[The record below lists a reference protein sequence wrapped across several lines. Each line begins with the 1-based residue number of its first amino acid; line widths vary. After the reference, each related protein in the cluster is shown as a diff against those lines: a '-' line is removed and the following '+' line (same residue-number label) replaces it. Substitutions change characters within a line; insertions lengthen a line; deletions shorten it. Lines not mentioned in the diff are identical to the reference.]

1 MSKHFYGLI
10 FYLIIFVQ
18 PLISQSEENI
28 YFISGNSRDI
38 GIISTNES
46 NASSFYDK
54 YYCKSN
60 PLIIWRFTQD
70 SLQVVDTL
78 NINKKENGYFTKVRH
93 FEDEGWIYL
102 IERDA
107 DRTTS
112 RFDKWKNLQDHGSI
126 LSYIGTDSI
135 ILRRYNIDSIFGNRF
150 FKPLK
155 SYYIQN
161 QIYTSCAT
169 CEKFD
174 IPYWTLCNKSMD
186 TIQYIR
192 NWKIELLNAKFE
204 SGFQDHF
211 SFTSLIYNLD
221 GKFKTKK
228 LTTNADEWEPINFYV
243 PPSHGDG
250 LKYKLFNI
258 CYVTPKSRYLMGYK
272 EKFKNADSIVLMYI
286 HEKNI
291 DFWDSIRLPRH
302 YTKFNVYKDEYA
314 FGTGMKR
321 WLENNAESDIDKS
334 ISENKHKYDSD
345 YGCTPDLRR
354 AMGRFFI
361 LHLPTKTFD
370 EMIFDE
376 RDVELLAIKNGLIY
390 YRK

>member
-1 MSKHFYGLI
+1 MQNL
-10 FYLIIFVQ
+10 
-18 PLISQSEENI
+18 
-28 YFISGNSRDI
+28 
-38 GIISTNES
+38 
-46 NASSFYDK
+46 
-54 YYCKSN
+54 
-60 PLIIWRFTQD
+60 
-70 SLQVVDTL
+70 SLD
-78 NINKKENGYFTKVRH
+78 F
-93 FEDEGWIYL
+93 
-102 IERDA
+102 
-107 DRTTS
+107 
-112 RFDKWKNLQDHGSI
+112 
-126 LSYIGTDSI
+126 
-135 ILRRYNIDSIFGNRF
+135 RRPF
-150 FKPLK
+150 F
-155 SYYIQN
+155 
-161 QIYTSCAT
+161 
-169 CEKFD
+169 
-174 IPYWTLCNKSMD
+174 
-186 TIQYIR
+186 
-192 NWKIELLNAKFE
+192 
-204 SGFQDHF
+204 
-211 SFTSLIYNLD
+211 FTSLIYNLD

-321 WLENNAESDIDKS
+321 WLENNAKKAIS
-334 ISENKHKYDSD
+334 INLYRRTNINMIVIM
-345 YGCTPDLRR
+345 GCTPDLRR

-376 RDVELLAIKNGLIY
+376 RDLIFGYKKRINLL
-390 YRK
+390 